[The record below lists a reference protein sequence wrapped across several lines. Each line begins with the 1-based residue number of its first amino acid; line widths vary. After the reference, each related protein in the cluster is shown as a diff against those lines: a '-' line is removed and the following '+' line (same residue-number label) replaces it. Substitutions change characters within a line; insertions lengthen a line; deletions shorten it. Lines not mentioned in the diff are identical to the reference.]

1 MVKSKESLVNSI
13 IEAYNILSKSV
24 DNCESNGLV
33 QVTPP
38 NDDLKNI
45 GCLLQQNYVN
55 AHEKK
60 GLDSADSEDLDYCD
74 ILNTWLNYRKDA
86 YTSNGKSCEKGI
98 LWESYIEILWNNLG
112 KDQFRTLKSFFLNR
126 INNKGIISNISEEES
141 QQSLEHSENFYPSS
155 LRSRVNIIY
164 NTLGN
169 I

>member
-1 MVKSKESLVNSI
+1 KSKESLVNSI

-60 GLDSADSEDLDYCD
+60 GLDSADSEDIDYCD

-112 KDQFRTLKSFFLNR
+112 KDKDRQD
-126 INNKGIISNISEEES
+126 
-141 QQSLEHSENFYPSS
+141 
-155 LRSRVNIIY
+155 
-164 NTLGN
+164 
-169 I
+169 